1 MTPAIDPNAIMES
14 LETWKEFYE
23 NDVPFSVTK
32 DPIGNKSLYD
42 CTAEDLSKAEI
53 SFRREFI
60 DLIEAKL
67 KRTMN
72 KDEMSE
78 LSYGVYFVYKL
89 LQNDGVNVW

>member
-42 CTAEDLSKAEI
+42 CTTEDLSKAEI

-72 KDEMSE
+72 KDEMNE